1 MREPVTIG
9 VLALQGDFA
18 AHMHVLES
26 LGCRVR
32 EVRRSEEAKAV
43 DGLLLPGGETTT
55 LIKLL
60 HEAGLWDVVRCAPG
74 RGQPVF
80 GTCAGLVLLS
90 ERVTDPSQESMGLL
104 PVSVRRN
111 AYGRQVDSFAVPGS
125 VRVPDDLASDVIAML
140 PHGESRTAPPILATE
155 FVFIR
160 APLITE
166 TRESLDVLARYDG
179 APVLVR
185 SGWVLGG
192 SFHPELAADS
202 VVESL
207 FIALVK
213 KACAQRSGGNGGDP
227 ADTPRIGEVS
237 VTKMRARGMRVIP

>member
-1 MREPVTIG
+1 MQEPVTVG

-18 AHMHVLES
+18 AHMGLLER

-32 EVRRSEEAKAV
+32 EVRRPEEAKAV

-60 HEAGLWDVVRCAPG
+60 HEAGLWDVVRDAPG
-74 RGQPVF
+74 HGQAVF

-90 ERVTDPSQESMGLL
+90 ERVTDPPQESMGLL
-104 PVSVRRN
+104 PISVRRN

-125 VRVPDDLASDVIAML
+125 VRVPEDLAADVIEML
-140 PHGESRTAPPILATE
+140 PHGESQTAPPMLATE
-155 FVFIR
+155 FIFIR

-166 TRESLDVLARYDG
+166 TREPLDVLARHEG

-192 SFHPELAADS
+192 SFHPELAADG
-202 VVESL
+202 VVES
-207 FIALVK
+207 FFVAMVK
-213 KACAQRSGGNGGDP
+213 KARAQRPGGNGGDRDRWAACP
-227 ADTPRIGEVS
+227 INHQLRQRS
-237 VTKMRARGMRVIP
+237 